1 MHKPIISVLLPVYN
15 EEKYIKKSIESI
27 LAQTFVDFEI
37 IVIND
42 ASTDNSSDIIKSFK
56 DPRIKIPLSGRP
68 VRCF

>member
-42 ASTDNSSDIIKSFK
+42 ASTDKSSDIIQSFN
-56 DPRIKIPLSGRP
+56 DPRIKILNNKEQ
-68 VRCF
+68 

>member
-56 DPRIKIPLSGRP
+56 DSQE
-68 VRCF
+68 C